1 MAKVKYVDVYFF
13 IYFFF
18 SEQNVNVNAAAA
30 AARTHTRGRRR
41 RRRLARFARR
51 ENKNRR
57 GGKRW
62 RGREI
67 VREIEREGEK
77 VN

>member
-1 MAKVKYVDVYFF
+1 MANVKRVGVYL
-13 IYFFF
+13 FFF
-18 SEQNVNVNAAAA
+18 PLRAKRKRERS
-30 AARTHTRGRRR
+30 RRG
-41 RRRLARFARR
+41 RRLARFARR

>member
-1 MAKVKYVDVYFF
+1 MANVKYVDVYFF
-13 IYFFF
+13 YFFFLF

-30 AARTHTRGRRR
+30 AARTHTRGR